1 MRVIVLTHGGAE
13 PLLDRL
19 AEERGITVSGVF
31 VETDLV
37 RRRSLAERIG
47 RSVRY
52 DGLGATMA
60 KLARLVLPARR
71 KQAGSENA
79 RASIE
84 AHAARYGIPVH
95 RVSRYGDAASL
106 ALMAAAQ
113 PDLGITWGTGILAPA
128 VFELPRLGTINFHQ
142 GHTPYYR
149 GGPSVFWELFNGEL
163 QVGLTIHHVVAAV
176 DAGDVVL
183 QELVPLTYDYDR
195 FGTRF
200 EEFLDEFRVTLRSR
214 GAELLVEALRRI
226 AEGTATRQR
235 QDISLGRRYKLPTRT
250 EQDELRRRLR
260 ARIALPGRPDT
271 LRDAH
276 VGRS

>member
-37 RRRSLAERIG
+37 RRRSLAERIR

-52 DGLGATMA
+52 YGLGATMA

-71 KQAGSENA
+71 KQAGSEDA
-79 RASIE
+79 GASIE
-84 AHAARYGIPVH
+84 AHAERYGMPVH
-95 RVSRYGDAASL
+95 RVSRYGDPASL

-128 VFELPRLGTINFHQ
+128 VFELPSLGTINFHQ

-163 QVGLTIHHVVAAV
+163 QVGLTIHHVAAAV

-200 EEFLDEFRVTLRSR
+200 EAFLDEFRMTLRAR

-226 AEGTATRQR
+226 ADGTAARQR
-235 QDISLGRRYKLPTRT
+235 QDISLGRRYKLPTRA

-260 ARIALPGRPDT
+260 ARVAQPRRPDA
-271 LRDAH
+271 LRGAH